1 MPPIFNRRTWLV
13 LLLTLG
19 CTWQLPVQA
28 ESDSYPARV
37 LRVYVPASPG
47 GSTDAI
53 ARVFAQYFEQAT
65 GTPVAIVNQIGGGGI
80 IASHSVARSRN
91 PNGGTLLLYHT
102 ALHVSHALGRSP
114 IKHTDLKPLATLSMV
129 NDVYAVQ
136 ADAPYTTLQE
146 LLAYTRS
153 NPGRLTVGSQFG
165 ATTQVKAQALTQL
178 APEGFRVVDSGSESG
193 RITALLGGQVD
204 VISISVAS
212 ALQFEKNGDIR
223 VLGVLNKHP
232 DPFAPHWP
240 TAVAQEVPA
249 NLPQVFTLY
258 GPKAMP
264 DKLVRRFDAIMANIA
279 EDPEYQAAIKRIR
292 QSPEYRDS
300 AQAAAFM
307 DEEYTQI
314 DTIVKSQQP

>member
-1 MPPIFNRRTWLV
+1 MKNWKRALV
-13 LLLTLG
+13 ALLALAG
-19 CTWQLPVQA
+19 TWQLPA
-28 ESDSYPARV
+28 HAKDDSYPARV
-37 LRVYVPASPG
+37 VRVYVPASPG

-53 ARVFAQYFEQAT
+53 ARVFAQYFEQAS

-129 NDVYAVQ
+129 NDVYAVR

-223 VLGVLNKHP
+223 VLGVLNKNP

-240 TAVAQEVPA
+240 TAVAQQVPA

-264 DKLVRRFDAIMANIA
+264 EHLVRRFDAIMTSIA
-279 EDPEYQAAIKRIR
+279 KNPEYQAAIKHIR
-292 QSPEYRDS
+292 QSPEYRNS
-300 AQAAAFM
+300 GEAAAFM
-307 DEEYTQI
+307 AEEYQQI
-314 DTIVKSQQP
+314 ESIIKSQQKPES